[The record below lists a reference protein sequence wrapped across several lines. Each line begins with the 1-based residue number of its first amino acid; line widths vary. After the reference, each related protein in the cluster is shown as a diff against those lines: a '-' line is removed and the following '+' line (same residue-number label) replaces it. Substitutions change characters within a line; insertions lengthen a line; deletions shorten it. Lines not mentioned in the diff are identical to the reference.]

1 MIITSGEVGM
11 ASRRDYFTKT
21 NSFTRITTSGSNNAG
36 GIRGLS
42 NAGFSGNFLGFLNYS
57 LEELKQNTDINKESG
72 LLGTITDGD
81 GKSSAS
87 RGVTQ
92 TQDATEL
99 RKSALRIQFET
110 LQYLFRIL
118 FQERFQ
124 QERSSFEKFPYGE
137 ESGQGNVGFS
147 TTTETYENMYTY
159 EENETTTFSTQGTV
173 RTADGREIGFGIDV
187 TMSRSFYEQYTTKY
201 TRAVPNYLDPLVI
214 NLDGNVTNITD
225 QKFFFDLDCDGKE
238 DEISTLG
245 SGSGF
250 LALDKNGDGVINDGS
265 ELFGAK
271 SGNGFHEL
279 ATFDLD
285 GNGWIDEADEIFD
298 HLKVWTK
305 DDEGKDVL
313 FTLKEAGVGAICL
326 QAQRTPFNI
335 TDENNESKAMVRQSG
350 FYLKENGVPGLM
362 QQVDMAM

>member
-11 ASRRDYFTKT
+11 MSRRDYSTKT

-42 NAGFSGNFLGFLNYS
+42 NAGFSGNFMGFLNYS
-57 LEELKQNTDINKESG
+57 LEEMKQNTDINKESG
-72 LLGTITDGD
+72 LLGSITDGD

-92 TQDATEL
+92 IQDATDL

-118 FQERFQ
+118 FQERFHQ
-124 QERSSFEKFPYGE
+124 GDSAFEKLLYGE
-137 ESGQGNVGFS
+137 DDEMGNVGVS
-147 TTTETYENMYTY
+147 TTTETYESMYTY
-159 EENETTTFSTQGTV
+159 EENETTTFSTQGMV
-173 RTADGREIGFGIDV
+173 RTADGREIEFGIDV

-201 TRAVPNYLDPLVI
+201 SREIPNYLDPLVI
-214 NLDGNVTNITD
+214 NLDGNVTNVTD
-225 QKFFFDLDCDGKE
+225 QKFFFDLDCDGNE

-250 LALDKNGDGVINDGS
+250 LALDKNGDGAINNGS

-271 SGNGFHEL
+271 SGNGFEEL
-279 ATFDLD
+279 ATYDLD
-285 GNGWIDEADEIFD
+285 GNGWIDEADEVFSQ
-298 HLKVWTK
+298 LKIWSK
-305 DDEGKDVL
+305 DEEGKDVL

-326 QAQRTPFNI
+326 QAQRTPFNV
-335 TDENNESKAMVRQSG
+335 TDKNNTSKAMIRQSG
-350 FYLKENGVPGLM
+350 FYLRENGAAGLL
-362 QQVDMAM
+362 QQVDLAM

>member
-1 MIITSGEVGM
+1 M
-11 ASRRDYFTKT
+11 
-21 NSFTRITTSGSNNAG
+21 
-36 GIRGLS
+36 
-42 NAGFSGNFLGFLNYS
+42 
-57 LEELKQNTDINKESG
+57 
-72 LLGTITDGD
+72 
-81 GKSSAS
+81 
-87 RGVTQ
+87 TQ
-92 TQDATEL
+92 TQDATDL

-118 FQERFQ
+118 FRERFHG
-124 QERSSFEKFPYGE
+124 ENSSFEKILNGEDNGLENSGFP
-137 ESGQGNVGFS
+137 
-147 TTTETYENMYTY
+147 TTTETYDSMYTY
-159 EENETTTFSTQGTV
+159 EENETTTFSTQGMV

-201 TRAVPNYLDPLVI
+201 TREVPNYLDPLVI
-214 NLDGNVTNITD
+214 NLDGNVTNVTD

-238 DEISTLG
+238 DEISSLG

-271 SGNGFHEL
+271 SGNGFTEL

-350 FYLKENGVPGLM
+350 FYLRENGVPGLM

>member
-1 MIITSGEVGM
+1 MIITSGEFGM
-11 ASRRDYFTKT
+11 ESRRSYATVS
-21 NSFTRITTSGSNNAG
+21 NSYTRITTSGSNNAG
-36 GIRGLS
+36 GIRNLS
-42 NAGFSGNFLGFLNYS
+42 NAGLSGNFMGFLNYS
-57 LEELKQNTDINKESG
+57 LDELKQNTDINKESG

-92 TQDATEL
+92 TQDETDL

-118 FQERFQ
+118 FQERFRQ
-124 QERSSFEKFPYGE
+124 GDSSFEKLLYGE
-137 ESGQGNVGFS
+137 DDGLENAGFP
-147 TTTETYENMYTY
+147 TTTETYEHMYTY
-159 EENETTTFSTQGTV
+159 EENETTTFSTQGKV
-173 RTADGREIGFGIDV
+173 CTADGREIEFGIDV

-201 TRAVPNYLDPLVI
+201 TREIPNYQDPLVI
-214 NLDGNVTNITD
+214 NLDGNVTNVTD
-225 QKFFFDLDCDGKE
+225 QKFFFDLDCDGLE
-238 DEISTLG
+238 DSISTLG

-271 SGNGFHEL
+271 SGNGFKEL

-285 GNGWIDEADEIFD
+285 GNGWIDEADEIFE

-350 FYLKENGVPGLM
+350 FYLKENGVAGLI